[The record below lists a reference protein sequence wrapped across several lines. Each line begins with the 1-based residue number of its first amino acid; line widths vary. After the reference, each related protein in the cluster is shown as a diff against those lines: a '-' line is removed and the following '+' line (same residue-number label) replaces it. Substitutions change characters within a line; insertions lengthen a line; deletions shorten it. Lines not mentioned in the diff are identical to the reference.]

1 MFCNGFK
8 VVSGGQTGV
17 DRAAL
22 DWAIS
27 RNIPHG
33 GWCPHGRLADDG
45 RIPARYLLHET
56 PTHAPIQR
64 TEWNVRD
71 SDGTVIFSLNQRI
84 SGGTLATLEFAR
96 LHKKPALHIHY
107 GDPAVDQAQLLLEFI
122 RHDNITVLNVAGPCA
137 AKEPRVRELVLNTLD
152 AALWRNGNGHLRR

>member
-1 MFCNGFK
+1 MFCHGFK

-33 GWCPHGRLADDG
+33 GWCPHGRHADDG
-45 RIPARYLLHET
+45 RIPAIYRLQET

-71 SDGTVIFSLNQRI
+71 SDGTVIFSLGQWI

-96 LHKKPALHIHY
+96 RQKKPALHVHY
-107 GDPAVDQAQLLLEFI
+107 GDPAIQPAEQLLEFI
-122 RHDNITVLNVAGPCA
+122 RRQKIIVLNVAGPCA
-137 AKEPRVRELVLNTLD
+137 AKEPKARDLVMRTFD
-152 AALWRNGNGHLRR
+152 TALWHHGNGHTKL